1 MLSVGLVSTWVYH
14 LYDKPTYSIRK
25 TTVDKT
31 EPVSAPGNTFDS
43 LHTINAATIVKLSK
57 KLDSVTN
64 HANSLQLLLAGKLN
78 QIDGIKQNV
87 NGSEKAKDPALQQL
101 AYLQKKV
108 KTLTKEKDILELE
121 KIRLN
126 DNLEQL
132 AGVIS
137 NLQKKNKPGNR

>member
-14 LYDKPTYSIRK
+14 LYDKPIYTIPK
-25 TTVDKT
+25 TTVDIT
-31 EPVSAPGNTFDS
+31 DPVSAPGNTFDS
-43 LHTINAATIVKLSK
+43 LHTIDAATIVKLSK
-57 KLDSVTN
+57 KLDSVTS
-64 HANSLQLLLAGKLN
+64 HADYLQSLLAGKLN
-78 QIDGIKQNV
+78 QIDGIKKNV
-87 NGSEKAKDPALQQL
+87 NSSETAKDPALKKV

-108 KTLTKEKDILELE
+108 NTLTKEKDILEQE
-121 KIRLN
+121 KTRLN